1 MFWSRENK
9 PLLSTTSRLDRFP
22 ARTTSRRRSTPTSA
36 LTRRAV
42 LVSRAPL
49 GSARVASR
57 VASRARRVDGD
68 PGIARGGIASSRAPS
83 VAVRG
88 RAPRVGRGAT
98 RRSRAGAKKRP
109 PPRVDRSRRVRP
121 RTRGRVVR
129 GVARRV
135 RRDRARRGRARR
147 ARRGAAPALALEGS
161 ARRVVARDV
170 SAESDES
177 SSRRRKESDRPS
189 RPSRLVLASLAAP
202 PPGGGTGAPFPLAP
216 PPAGSGPEAQTRVA
230 TSPRP
235 VDVAKLESAARRA
248 AKGAERELARA
259 EATRTKAAQEKAK
272 ATEATKAALDAEQAA
287 RKAELESKKR
297 QRSAMKRYL
306 NDTTASAATGVLLVS
321 VVGTVWRSSGG
332 SILVAAAIRTAV
344 EGRSATKTFYAVR
357 WDDPEATPEGPDA
370 LPTTATVLERDATL
384 TELKTA
390 IANAEELPCGWTDV
404 SHVAHVEPNLRF
416 LRPLRTK
423 EDLHAL
429 PDHGWVIW
437 AASSQHRRRMRGGG
451 GRKGGPPRGRRGE
464 RRSDRKNAKERR
476 PTRATSWSR
485 GGRRTWRTRSR
496 RSCPCSSRGRGGGGG
511 TRSGGRGEQTEARG
525 TRRARRERKTAL
537 LFSETK
543 C

>member
-1 MFWSRENK
+1 MATLASLAEVSR
-9 PLLSTTSRLDRFP
+9 PRAPPRSRSEDGRRASVAARRDAP
-22 ARTTSRRRSTPTSA
+22 ARARKSARRRASI
-36 LTRRAV
+36 V
-42 LVSRAPL
+42 LAA
-49 GSARVASR
+49 SARGPA
-57 VASRARRVDGD
+57 D
-68 PGIARGGIASSRAPS
+68 ASSAASP
-83 VAVRG
+83 A
-88 RAPRVGRGAT
+88 AFGAT
-98 RRSRAGAKKRP
+98 ALVAAALAALAAAP
-109 PPRVDRSRRVRP
+109 P
-121 RTRGRVVR
+121 
-129 GVARRV
+129 
-135 RRDRARRGRARR
+135 
-147 ARRGAAPALALEGS
+147 PALALEGS

-216 PPAGSGPEAQTRVA
+216 PPAGSAPEAQTRVA

-384 TELKTA
+384 TDLKTA
-390 IANAEELPCGWTDV
+390 IADAEELPCGWTDV

-437 AASSQHRRRMRGGG
+437 AASSQHRRRTRGGG
-451 GRKGGPPRGRRGE
+451 GRKGGTAERTTGRATERSKEREGTAPDACDLVVEGGEEDVAYAFPAILPVQQPRAGRRGG
-464 RRSDRKNAKERR
+464 NAF
-476 PTRATSWSR
+476 
-485 GGRRTWRTRSR
+485 GG
-496 RSCPCSSRGRGGGGG
+496 
-511 TRSGGRGEQTEARG
+511 AR
-525 TRRARRERKTAL
+525 
-537 LFSETK
+537 
-543 C
+543 